1 MCRCVIT
8 TPPNNLAIRSTSIY
22 GGSEDKAATKAEL
35 LTPQKPYCSWRSKAK
50 HDGNKSTKK
59 EELHTAIQVL
69 SRKDKVSHWE
79 KRRLLCS
86 GDIPAETQMMGRNQ
100 VCWESEVLKPELE
113 VAWHLGRIRIT
124 SISKAEGLEQWLGQ
138 HINWD
143 RWSGPDIIELCR
155 PQKGI
160 WFFFSAT
167 YEKVWG
173 DFRHRSDKTWW
184 TFVKYQSCDYMDVKE
199 QWTQEE

>member
-1 MCRCVIT
+1 MLFSFT
-8 TPPNNLAIRSTSIY
+8 LLLPRSSPFLRLRS
-22 GGSEDKAATKAEL
+22 GGDDERLERWL
-35 LTPQKPYCSWRSKAK
+35 IW
-50 HDGNKSTKK
+50 G
-59 EELHTAIQVL
+59 
-69 SRKDKVSHWE
+69 KVSHWE